1 MFDIDAKLAEIRREL
16 GEDSATKINSH
27 LKELEM
33 EYRDKLDTISSV
45 NNESKTRKLKLRE
58 YEEKL
63 AERDAELEKLRNDDS
78 IKAIKAENERLK
90 KLEMQV
96 IQEKK
101 QKLLAKL
108 SQISAHADFE
118 KLKKAVE
125 VPEPVDGKY
134 NLDTVEAGKV
144 DAILAKIDE
153 YSELGLFAQ
162 NQQRTGGNGQNFVPN
177 PQGKYYGYNS
187 PVELQQKDPEKYKLY
202 RKARGFA

>member
-1 MFDIDAKLAEIRREL
+1 MFDIDSKLAEIRREL
-16 GEDSATKINSH
+16 GEDSAKINSH
-27 LKELEM
+27 LKELEI

-63 AERDAELEKLRNDDS
+63 AERDAELEKLRNDET
-78 IKAIKAENERLK
+78 IKQIKSENERLR
-90 KLEMQV
+90 KLESQV

-101 QKLLAKL
+101 QKLTAKL

-118 KLKKAVE
+118 KLKKSVE
-125 VPEPVDGKY
+125 LPEGEDGAFKLDSLEPV
-134 NLDTVEAGKV
+134 KV

-162 NQQRTGGNGQNFVPN
+162 NQPRTGGNGQTFAPN
-177 PQGKYYGYNS
+177 PQGKYFGYES
-187 PVELQQKDPEKYKLY
+187 PVELQQKDPEKYKEY
-202 RKARGFA
+202 RKQRGFA